1 MKKGIEI
8 RIRGFQ
14 NGDAEEAAAIWNQ
27 VVEDGEAFPQEEGLT
42 AEEALRFF
50 KEQSFTGVAEEADS
64 GRLLGLYILH
74 PNNVGRCGHICNAS
88 YAVRRDARGMGAG
101 ESLVRHCL
109 AQARALDFRIMQFN
123 RGGKSHPAGAEPV
136 SETGIPGTGNHTRRI
151 PDEGRAYGRH
161 CAVLLSSAARKREP
175 EKLKKVVD
183 RCWKLW

>member
-14 NGDAEEAAAIWNQ
+14 DGDAEEAAAIWNQ

-101 ESLVRHCL
+101 ERLVRHCL
-109 AQARALDFRIMQFN
+109 AQARELGFRIMQFN
-123 RGGKSHPAGAEPV
+123 AVVKANRPARNLYQKLGFVRLGVVPGGFLLK
-136 SETGIPGTGNHTRRI
+136 
-151 PDEGRAYGRH
+151 DGRYEDI
-161 CAVLLSSAARKREP
+161 VLFYHL
-175 EKLKKVVD
+175 L
-183 RCWKLW
+183 